1 MTSNN
6 NPYILP
12 TLDIFPALDT
22 RSLALISIIT
32 ALAVVSR
39 VGLAALPNVKL
50 NSFLTMVS
58 GILAGPK
65 AGFTVGFLSILIS
78 DMAFFGLGFWTPITS
93 FFMGLSGLL
102 AGLLWHNRGS
112 LSRFELALGG
122 LLITL
127 FYDIA
132 TSILT
137 MIPFVKPETLIYTAL
152 VGLFIPCPYPMGPAH
167 ELTTA
172 LLMGMLSPSIIH
184 VIRGVERGEK

>member
-32 ALAVVSR
+32 ALTVVSR

-50 NSFLTMVS
+50 NS

-93 FFMGLSGLL
+93 FIMGLNGLL

-152 VGLFIPCPYPMGPAH
+152 VGLFIPCPYPMGPVH

-184 VIRGVERGEK
+184 VIRGVKCGEK